1 MSILLEVS
9 FGEAIDKLTI
19 LNIKK
24 MKIID
29 NRNIEVLKEYEFLNK
44 ELDEYVKKY
53 KYFYDILLKTNIKIW
68 DLMDLIRTNIDR
80 EKYYILCDETIHLND
95 SRYLIKKKINEI
107 AGSKLKEQKS
117 YNLRILNIILNCNIN
132 IINIL
137 NGAIRYYSFFY
148 DEINLFS
155 SENNELFIQK
165 MFLDDPFIKI
175 NLLDFNTNIKEIDFI
190 SIDNNEIKLNLTHS
204 FLKKNNTNNIYNNK
218 YSQEINDI
226 YNKLGINVSV
236 FDEYRN

>member
-1 MSILLEVS
+1 
-9 FGEAIDKLTI
+9 
-19 LNIKK
+19 
-24 MKIID
+24 
-29 NRNIEVLKEYEFLNK
+29 
-44 ELDEYVKKY
+44 
-53 KYFYDILLKTNIKIW
+53 
-68 DLMDLIRTNIDR
+68 
-80 EKYYILCDETIHLND
+80 
-95 SRYLIKKKINEI
+95 
-107 AGSKLKEQKS
+107 
-117 YNLRILNIILNCNIN
+117 
-132 IINIL
+132 
-137 NGAIRYYSFFY
+137 
-148 DEINLFS
+148 
-155 SENNELFIQK
+155 